1 VTSGDSRPV
10 PRPLR
15 RKAQAREALAE
26 FSESVH
32 TGSIAAE
39 SAFGPAEGAHK
50 RAEARRINL
59 AHFAAHVLL
68 LGLMLALLGSGL
80 AYVALFP
87 WLSGTVSTSWLQ
99 TTSSKG
105 VFYIATGL
113 AVLVAAALLATAV
126 YFLSKLAA
134 PRRERER
141 FISALPWG
149 LRLARPSLLAAAWL
163 VLGAA
168 FVAWCLGG
176 T

>member
-1 VTSGDSRPV
+1 MTSGDSRPV

-99 TTSSKG
+99 ATSG
-105 VFYIATGL
+105 DQLLRIA
-113 AVLVAAALLATAV
+113 LVQRQLRRGGALMPRWDPRNLPVATV
-126 YFLSKLAA
+126 GSW
-134 PRRERER
+134 P
-141 FISALPWG
+141 
-149 LRLARPSLLAAAWL
+149 
-163 VLGAA
+163 
-168 FVAWCLGG
+168 
-176 T
+176 